1 MEDLKF
7 PKKKLLLLVGS
18 LLALIV
24 LSIVNPFAW
33 NDGGERTVIQ
43 RMSGNQF
50 VEFKSG
56 VYYAGFFA
64 KTTVWPNQITVS
76 YLDTI
81 PNLELVDNSI
91 EIGNI
96 EVRFGQGDAS
106 TAKVKGIVQYILP
119 VDEKD
124 MITVH
129 NTHRTPESL
138 VIKRLASYTKECLQ
152 SSAQLL
158 SSEMHYSGGRTQM
171 AQDFIDQLRYGSYIL
186 KTTEDV
192 KYDSIEKE
200 NKRIYRSEIKNDKS
214 GKILRKGSS
223 IDEYNIT
230 VADAQITDVDY
241 EPLVDKMLAK
251 KITASTAMSV
261 AKQDL
266 MTAQQKKMTA
276 AAQGEQALVEIEYQ
290 QKQEQTKQIVTAET
304 RKEVAKLEKEAAV
317 LESEKIKVLAE
328 AESYKNSRLV
338 SAGLTP
344 QEKAEWDYKT
354 KVGVAEKMSQV
365 KLPNTVIQGNTSGG
379 SGQASMLESLLGV
392 KLLDKQ

>member
-1 MEDLKF
+1 
-7 PKKKLLLLVGS
+7 
-18 LLALIV
+18 
-24 LSIVNPFAW
+24 
-33 NDGGERTVIQ
+33 
-43 RMSGNQF
+43 MSGNQF

-96 EVRFGQGDAS
+96 EVRFGQGDPS

-338 SAGLTP
+338 SAGLMLAP
-344 QEKAEWDYKT
+344 Y
-354 KVGVAEKMSQV
+354 
-365 KLPNTVIQGNTSGG
+365 IGNDVSKF
-379 SGQASMLESLLGV
+379 V
-392 KLLDKQ
+392 